1 MAAIEEGGPVDILVN
16 NAGNAGRAT
25 TMGMEDLARLVDTDP
40 ADWEGFIKVNLYGV
54 MYAVRAALP
63 GMIEAD
69 WGRIVTVISDTAR
82 VGETHMPAY
91 SAAKAGAAGFCRSV
105 AREVGRNNITVNCV
119 ALGTMNTQGIDPRG
133 RRGRRAAGEEVRG
146 QAPRA
151 AERHRRAWCTFLA
164 SPQAEWITG
173 QTYPGQRRLLVRPL
187 TARLTAPGTIAV
199 MEIAAAPVRSDL
211 METVDDV
218 RAALAEHDYL
228 ADEGLAT
235 AIFLA
240 MRLQRPLL
248 LEGEAG
254 VGKTE
259 VAKVLA
265 RWTGGELVRLQCYEG
280 IDAVPGRLRV
290 GLLAPAAAPAR
301 GRGRAAARWSRT
313 SSTPS
318 GSS

>member
-1 MAAIEEGGPVDILVN
+1 MTYEIDLAGHRALVTGAGQGVGEEIARTLAQAGAEVLVNDLVLERAQRVVDGIVADGGQARPSVFDVTDYPAVVAAIDDAGPVDILVN

-119 ALGTMNTQGIDPRG
+119 ALGTMNTQGIDPANDPHAERLVKKYVIK
-133 RRGRRAAGEEVRG
+133 RRGLPSDIAAM
-146 QAPRA
+146 
-151 AERHRRAWCTFLA
+151 CTFLA

-173 QTYPGQRRLLVRPL
+173 QTYPVNG
-187 TARLTAPGTIAV
+187 GY
-199 MEIAAAPVRSDL
+199 SF
-211 METVDDV
+211 
-218 RAALAEHDYL
+218 AL
-228 ADEGLAT
+228 
-235 AIFLA
+235 
-240 MRLQRPLL
+240 
-248 LEGEAG
+248 
-254 VGKTE
+254 
-259 VAKVLA
+259 
-265 RWTGGELVRLQCYEG
+265 
-280 IDAVPGRLRV
+280 
-290 GLLAPAAAPAR
+290 
-301 GRGRAAARWSRT
+301 
-313 SSTPS
+313 
-318 GSS
+318 